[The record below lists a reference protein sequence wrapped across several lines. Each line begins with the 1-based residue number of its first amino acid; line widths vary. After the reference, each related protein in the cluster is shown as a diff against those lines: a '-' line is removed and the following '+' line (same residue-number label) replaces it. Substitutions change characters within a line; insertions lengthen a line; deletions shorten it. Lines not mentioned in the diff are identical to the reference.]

1 LRAALAFLV
10 LLAVTA
16 SRAPAWGQAEPP
28 PPTRPPISPPTLAV
42 TLSSDVPRVQAANIL
57 DDGTFVALMRDGFP
71 LRLHYRLELWRR
83 RARWFDQFVSDASW
97 DVVVQQDPLTG
108 DYILARSGGGNA
120 VSRYAAVDQLR
131 RALAASYEVRLAP
144 RGTGEFYFIGTL
156 VAETLN
162 DSDIDQ
168 VMLWLKGELTP
179 AVSGQGNVGEAL
191 SRGAQRLLVR
201 LAGLPRVRLEA
212 RSEVFERR

>member
-10 LLAVTA
+10 LLAGAA
-16 SRAPAWGQAEPP
+16 SRAPAWGQAEPAP
-28 PPTRPPISPPTLAV
+28 APQARSPVQPPTLAV
-42 TLSSDVPRVQAANIL
+42 TLSSNVPRVQAANIL
-57 DDGTFVALMRDGFP
+57 DDGTFVALMRDGLP

-120 VSRYAAVDQLR
+120 VSRYSTVEELR

-144 RGTGEFYFIGTL
+144 RGTGE
-156 VAETLN
+156 
-162 DSDIDQ
+162 S
-168 VMLWLKGELTP
+168 
-179 AVSGQGNVGEAL
+179 
-191 SRGAQRLLVR
+191 
-201 LAGLPRVRLEA
+201 
-212 RSEVFERR
+212 